1 MEHIADGLTINSITT
16 NATNA
21 IATIT
26 PYLTLILGILLA
38 FFILSSLVDMIY
50 KAKEKDKH
58 IDLEN
63 F

>member
-1 MEHIADGLTINSITT
+1 MEHLADGLTISSITT
-16 NATNA
+16 NATSA
-21 IATIT
+21 ILTFT

-50 KAKEKDKH
+50 DAKEKREH